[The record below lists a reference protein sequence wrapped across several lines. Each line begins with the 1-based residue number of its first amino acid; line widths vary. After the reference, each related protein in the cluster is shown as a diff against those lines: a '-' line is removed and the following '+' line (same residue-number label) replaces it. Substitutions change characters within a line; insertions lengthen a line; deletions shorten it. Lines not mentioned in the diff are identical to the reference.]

1 MAFGVPTIVAMM
13 ENNRSNHNSS
23 NSNSH
28 SNSHR
33 NSNSSSNTYLLYG
46 QLVFSMADVKP
57 RSGHAQR

>member
-1 MAFGVPTIVAMM
+1 MAFGVPTIVAMI
-13 ENNRSNHNSS
+13 ENNRNNHN

-57 RSGHAQR
+57 RTGHAQR